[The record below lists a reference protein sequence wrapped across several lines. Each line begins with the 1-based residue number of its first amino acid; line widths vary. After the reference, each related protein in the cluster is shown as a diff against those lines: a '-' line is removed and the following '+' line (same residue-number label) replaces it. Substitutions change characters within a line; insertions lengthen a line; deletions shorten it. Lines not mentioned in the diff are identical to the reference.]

1 MTGGT
6 SPFQRVENGVVVSV
20 RLTPKASCASIE
32 GIAETPGGGHALRVK
47 VTAAPEKGRANA
59 ALLKLL
65 AEAWGVAPSRSLN
78 ISTQRMKSAPTRSI
92 LLTKQRRGTSYLSAW
107 RQTVSD

>member
-65 AEAWGVAPSRSLN
+65 AEAWGVAPSRLSLV
-78 ISTQRMKSAPTRSI
+78 SGHKDRRKRVLLEGDPTRRMSG
-92 LLTKQRRGTSYLSAW
+92 LQAW
-107 RQTVSD
+107 LAARHG